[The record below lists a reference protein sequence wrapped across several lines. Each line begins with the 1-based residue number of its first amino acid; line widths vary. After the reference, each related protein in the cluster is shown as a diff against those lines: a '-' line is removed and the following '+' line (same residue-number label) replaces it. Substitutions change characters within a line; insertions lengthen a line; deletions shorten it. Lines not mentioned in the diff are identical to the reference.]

1 MHFQACCSL
10 LLFWSSICWEKQQ
23 GCLEQKSSVPVLL
36 LNRITVHCIQFLI
49 QHHYPLC
56 TNSAAINAHALSF
69 KQAALHESVARFAAV
84 HLLLSLSLSLPLP
97 SLTCLTCLTSASY
110 PSSLSHSIV
119 LSAPSPWPIAALLPY
134 SARALPP
141 TPQSPAEGLQF
152 TQEAHGTFR
161 HTLNYSNR

>member
-84 HLLLSLSLSLPLP
+84 HLLLSLSLSHCPFPPSLASLASRLPLTLP
-97 SLTCLTCLTSASY
+97 LCPIQSFSRLHPPDQSQPCYLIQRGPCPQPRSPRLKGY
-110 PSSLSHSIV
+110 NLPRRLMGHS
-119 LSAPSPWPIAALLPY
+119 
-134 SARALPP
+134 
-141 TPQSPAEGLQF
+141 
-152 TQEAHGTFR
+152 GT
-161 HTLNYSNR
+161 H